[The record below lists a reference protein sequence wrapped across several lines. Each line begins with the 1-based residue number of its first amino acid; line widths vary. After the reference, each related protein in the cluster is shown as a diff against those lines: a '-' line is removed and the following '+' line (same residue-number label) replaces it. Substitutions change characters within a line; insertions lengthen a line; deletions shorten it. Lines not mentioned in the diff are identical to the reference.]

1 MLWLCALVAC
11 GSAQAGAATTNIL
24 VWHRD
29 TDTMDADVEDWT
41 VLALMEKIAG
51 ATGWHVFLDPD
62 ARHPVSAKFRNR
74 PFGEALRSLLG
85 DLNFALVPQAT
96 GPSQLYVFRTSRS
109 QATQFIRPHPKGPDT
124 SNPIPNQLIVRLKPG
139 SKTKIEDLAKLLGAR
154 VIGRIDKLGV
164 YQLEFD
170 SADAAQAALPQ
181 LAANPDVQSVEYN
194 YPTAPVPTMDIPGGA
209 STPDLKLDPKA
220 NNGPCQLVIGLIDTP
235 VQVSPTMAPFVQGVI
250 HDAGDYQVSPTQ
262 PTHGTAMLDT
272 AGQALAKATG
282 GTTSTKFLLVDVYG
296 TNETTSTF
304 DVAEGITDAINNG
317 ATSISASLGSTGN
330 SQILQDVV
338 SQAVQAG
345 IPIFAAAGNEP
356 VTTPTY
362 PAAYP
367 GVIAVTASDASGQI
381 APYANRGSF
390 VSMIAPGDN
399 IIPFDGQSYLVEG
412 TSTSTA
418 TVAGLGAG
426 LADSAGDCAGQEQAL
441 LKQHLQS
448 VNSIQH

>member
-1 MLWLCALVAC
+1 L
-11 GSAQAGAATTNIL
+11 
-24 VWHRD
+24 
-29 TDTMDADVEDWT
+29 
-41 VLALMEKIAG
+41 
-51 ATGWHVFLDPD
+51 
-62 ARHPVSAKFRNR
+62 
-74 PFGEALRSLLG
+74 
-85 DLNFALVPQAT
+85 
-96 GPSQLYVFRTSRS
+96 
-109 QATQFIRPHPKGPDT
+109 
-124 SNPIPNQLIVRLKPG
+124 
-139 SKTKIEDLAKLLGAR
+139 
-154 VIGRIDKLGV
+154 
-164 YQLEFD
+164 
-170 SADAAQAALPQ
+170 
-181 LAANPDVQSVEYN
+181 
-194 YPTAPVPTMDIPGGA
+194 
-209 STPDLKLDPKA
+209 
-220 NNGPCQLVIGLIDTP
+220 
-235 VQVSPTMAPFVQGVI
+235 APFVQNVI
-250 HDAGDYQVSPTQ
+250 HDAGDYQVNPAQ
-262 PTHGTAMLDT
+262 PTHGTAMLET
-272 AGQALAKATG
+272 AAQAIGKATG

-296 TNETTSTF
+296 NNETTSTF
-304 DVAEGITDAINNG
+304 DVAKGITDAINGG

-338 SQAVQAG
+338 SQAVQLG

-381 APYANRGSF
+381 ASYANRGSF

-448 VNSIQH
+448 INAIQH